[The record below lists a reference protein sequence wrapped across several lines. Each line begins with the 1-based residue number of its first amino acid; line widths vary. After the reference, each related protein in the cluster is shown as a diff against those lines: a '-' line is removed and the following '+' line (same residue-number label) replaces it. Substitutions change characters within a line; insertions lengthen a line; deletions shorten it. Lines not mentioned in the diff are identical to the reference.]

1 MHARA
6 RDRREALCAD
16 VASFLLLRASVDDTL
31 RYNLFVAPR
40 SSIAARLVL
49 AAGNVVGQR
58 HQRRG
63 ARGVEAGQLSLG

>member
-1 MHARA
+1 MNRLET
-6 RDRREALCAD
+6 RRLPHKKRSPLC
-16 VASFLLLRASVDDTL
+16 VDDTQIQP
-31 RYNLFVAPR
+31 FVAPR
-40 SSIAARLVL
+40 GSIAARLVL